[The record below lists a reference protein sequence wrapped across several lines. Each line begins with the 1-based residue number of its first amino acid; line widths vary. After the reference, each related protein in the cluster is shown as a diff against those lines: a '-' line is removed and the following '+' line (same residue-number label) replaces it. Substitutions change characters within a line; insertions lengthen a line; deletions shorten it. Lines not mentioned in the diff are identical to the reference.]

1 MTLCH
6 GHGSTPV
13 ERLAHRLRVRI
24 AKAMRVSVIA
34 GSCAGGFER
43 LEPYDGKL
51 SRTVLRGACGRVT
64 VLWAGNGPR
73 LPGFSV
79 PSALSATAA
88 GYLGRPTNAADAED
102 RAADLKRSTA
112 RLSFPH

>member
-1 MTLCH
+1 MSRARFHASREVGAPSSSSNREGNAGIRDC
-6 GHGSTPV
+6 
-13 ERLAHRLRVRI
+13 RFLR
-24 AKAMRVSVIA
+24 
-34 GSCAGGFER
+34 GGFER